1 MQERSAKA
9 RKHEGA
15 KAGKDIRRNPFVLLR
30 FYTFALILISL
41 QVSAQD
47 PEIRRERV
55 FTGEGL
61 YGFMNGAADLFL
73 EYGFKSLVN
82 RDMVYKGE
90 AFTVDIYEMP
100 NPENA
105 FGIYSMHVFRCQHA
119 DSLGAI
125 DCFSP
130 YQLQAVVDNLY
141 ISIVFPSGSMKAQQ
155 IAGEL
160 IPLFIP
166 DKQTSMPA
174 IPTQIESSPPF
185 SGKVK
190 YLKGPISV
198 SSASRDLT
206 ALLKNMDYIGV
217 WFKPDNQTKTYKAA
231 ILFPS
236 SEAMGKFKSSNPEI
250 DVNQSDKNM
259 LLISRQEKES
269 ESSKLF

>member
-1 MQERSAKA
+1 MVIFVKRKKSA
-9 RKHEGA
+9 RA
-15 KAGKDIRRNPFVLLR
+15 KIHFALFC
-30 FYTFALILISL
+30 FYAFALIMLSL
-41 QVSAQD
+41 QVSAQEM
-47 PEIRRERV
+47 EIRRERV

-73 EYGFKSLVN
+73 EYGFKSLKN
-82 RDMVYKGE
+82 RDMIYKGE
-90 AFTVDIYEMP
+90 AFTVDIYEML

-105 FGIYSMHVFRCQHA
+105 FGIYSMHVFRCQSA

-141 ISIVFPSGSMKAQQ
+141 ISIVFPSGSTKAQQ

-166 DKQTSMPA
+166 AKQSSMPS
-174 IPTQIESSPPF
+174 IPDLIGSSPPF
-185 SGKVK
+185 SGIVK

-217 WFKPDNQTKTYKAA
+217 WFKPDNPTKTYKAA

-236 SEAMGKFKSSNPEI
+236 FEAIEKFKLSNPEI
-250 DVNQSDKNM
+250 EMIQLEQNI